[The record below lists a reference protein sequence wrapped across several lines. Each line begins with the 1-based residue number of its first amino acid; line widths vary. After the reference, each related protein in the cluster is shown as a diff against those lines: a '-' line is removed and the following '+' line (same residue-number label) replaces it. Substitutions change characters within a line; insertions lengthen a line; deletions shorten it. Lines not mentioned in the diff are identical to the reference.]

1 MATQVG
7 RPRGRN
13 PRRRSIVAGIG
24 REWRIWIRPH
34 NLRQMA
40 AAYLLIG
47 PAVVLFT
54 VFTFIPMVETFVM
67 SFTNRS
73 LLSTTTHWVGWYN
86 YREILASQAFW
97 QAFFNTTIFSLQVL
111 PLNVA
116 CALGLALLVHKKFRG
131 VGWYRTIFFAPVVTS
146 MVAVSI
152 IWMWLFSPSNG
163 LVNVF
168 LAAFHLPTQAWIVQ
182 PHWALEVLVLL
193 RVWKGIGANMIIFL
207 AGLNAIPREYQEA
220 AIVDGADKIRQFWSV
235 TWPLLRPTTFYV
247 LVLGT
252 ISLFQAFSEMYVM
265 TQGGPLGTTTTVVY
279 LVFTSAF
286 QEFQLGYGAAI
297 AAVLFV
303 VILALS
309 LVNVLVVQR
318 RMRVDY

>member
-1 MATQVG
+1 M
-7 RPRGRN
+7 
-13 PRRRSIVAGIG
+13 AGIG

-47 PAVVLFT
+47 PAVALFT

-73 LLSTTTHWVGWYN
+73 LVSTTTHWVGWYN

-116 CALGLALLVHKKFRG
+116 CALGLALLVHGKFRG

-303 VILALS
+303 VIFGLS

>member
-1 MATQVG
+1 MATEVG
-7 RPRGRN
+7 RQRGRN
-13 PRRRSIVAGIG
+13 PGRLSIVAGIG
-24 REWRIWIRPH
+24 REWRIWARPH

-54 VFTFIPMVETFVM
+54 VFTFIPMVDTFVM

-73 LLSTTTHWVGWYN
+73 LVSTTTHWVGWYN

-97 QAFFNTTIFSLQVL
+97 QAFFNTTIFSMQVL
-111 PLNVA
+111 PLNIA
-116 CALGLALLVHKKFRG
+116 CALGLALLVHGKFRG

-152 IWMWLFSPSNG
+152 IWMWLFNPSNG

-220 AIVDGADKIRQFWSV
+220 AIVDGADKIHQFWSV

-297 AAVLFV
+297 AAVLFM
-303 VILALS
+303 VIFGLS

>member
-1 MATQVG
+1 MAMGLRNLGRQGPAWILAAAKRRGQV
-7 RPRGRN
+7 
-13 PRRRSIVAGIG
+13 
-24 REWRIWIRPH
+24 WLRPH

-40 AAYLLIG
+40 TAYFLIG
-47 PAVVLFT
+47 PALVLFT
-54 VFTFIPMVETFVM
+54 IFTFIPMVETFVM

-73 LLSTTTHWVGWYN
+73 LVSTSTQWVGWYN
-86 YREILASQAFW
+86 YREILGSSAFW
-97 QAFFNTTIFSLQVL
+97 QAFFNTTIFAIQVL
-111 PLNVA
+111 PLNIA
-116 CALGLALLVHKKFRG
+116 CALGLALLVHGKFRG
-131 VGWYRTIFFAPVVTS
+131 VGWYRTVFFAPVVTS

-152 IWMWLFSPSNG
+152 IWMWIFNPSNG
-163 LVNVF
+163 LINAF
-168 LAAFHLPTQAWIVQ
+168 LTLVHLPTQAWIVE

-207 AGLNAIPREYQEA
+207 AGLNAIPQEYQEA
-220 AIVDGADKIRQFWSV
+220 AVVDGADRVHRFWSI
-235 TWPLLRPTTFYV
+235 TWPLLRPTTFYI

-279 LVFTSAF
+279 LVFNIAF

-297 AAVLFV
+297 AATLFV
-303 VILALS
+303 VIFGLS